1 MKAPDLVDAQRNYAD
16 VLIELG
22 EYEDGVRALVK
33 ILENHPDDVSTLL
46 KMAQL
51 YAEVGKY
58 AEAKKFAERA
68 LNVKLEKEK
77 VGEVVTESGK

>member
-33 ILENHPDDVSTLL
+33 ILENHPDDVPTLL
-46 KMAQL
+46 RMAQL
-51 YAEVGKY
+51 YAEVGRY
-58 AEAKKFAERA
+58 TDAKKFAERA
-68 LNVKLEKEK
+68 LSVEPENEEIMEIVRSK
-77 VGEVVTESGK
+77 VC